1 MGQVVTA
8 DDASGHPD
16 SNDKKIIASYKIAI
30 AILFGLLGF
39 VLNFHTINF
48 PFPPYIAVVL
58 IGLMFSMLITLAWGW
73 RYGLLSALAGG
84 CQSMWWLWG
93 PSNGYAIFV
102 VVPPFTLWILW
113 HGFFADQFIGFAVDG
128 ANRMQTLINDLL
140 AFSRVGKPLTPTDC
154 ETLLEQKRDEWAFSV
169 ADSGIGIAPEF
180 FERIFVIFQ
189 RLRGREE
196 YGVQESGLPSAGRS
210 WSGTAV
216 GCGLRQILGR
226 GRRFISQYQKE

>member
-1 MGQVVTA
+1 MGQVGTV

-16 SNDKKIIASYKIAI
+16 SNDKNIPVYKIAI
-30 AILFGLLGF
+30 SILFGLLGF

-58 IGLMFSMLITLAWGW
+58 IGL
-73 RYGLLSALAGG
+73 
-84 CQSMWWLWG
+84 
-93 PSNGYAIFV
+93 
-102 VVPPFTLWILW
+102 
-113 HGFFADQFIGFAVDG
+113 
-128 ANRMQTLINDLL
+128 LL

-169 ADSGIGIAPEF
+169 ADNGIGIEPEF

-189 RLRGREE
+189 RLHGREE

-216 GCGLRQILGR
+216 GCGLRQIPGR